1 MFFRRLDDALLP
13 LLFIIV
19 LDEEDEVVV
28 VVVVA
33 ALLLL
38 LLLLD
43 DEDKDSVAKKT
54 RAAGEKI
61 PTTGIWLSLSVFMS
75 LVSPFSPLAAKQR
88 EKKLKNMLRVSTPN
102 L

>member
-19 LDEEDEVVV
+19 LDEEDEVV

-61 PTTGIWLSLSVFMS
+61 PTTGMVVSLCVYVARLAVLSSRR
-75 LVSPFSPLAAKQR
+75 VSIR
-88 EKKLKNMLRVSTPN
+88 EKIGKKYA
-102 L
+102 

>member
-1 MFFRRLDDALLP
+1 LFFRRLDDALLP

-19 LDEEDEVVV
+19 LDEEDEVV

>member
-13 LLFIIV
+13 LFIVI
-19 LDEEDEVVV
+19 LDEEDE

-38 LLLLD
+38 LLLDD

-61 PTTGIWLSLSVFMS
+61 PTTGMVLSLSLCLCRLS
-75 LVSPFSPLAAKQR
+75 LLSPRKQG
-88 EKKLKNMLRVSTPN
+88 KNQ
-102 L
+102 

>member
-1 MFFRRLDDALLP
+1 MFFRRLDDALPL

-28 VVVVA
+28 VVVA
-33 ALLLL
+33 ALLL

-61 PTTGIWLSLSVFMS
+61 PTTGMVFSLSVFMS
-75 LVSPFSPLAAKQR
+75 LVSPLAA
-88 EKKLKNMLRVSTPN
+88 
-102 L
+102 